1 VVKNLGII
9 ILKVITQSLTIE
21 CSKVD
26 LRMTTKI
33 VREGVLTT
41 R

>member
-1 VVKNLGII
+1 MVKNLGII
-9 ILKVITQSLTIE
+9 ILKVITQSLTIG

-26 LRMTTKI
+26 LRVITKI

>member
-1 VVKNLGII
+1 MT
-9 ILKVITQSLTIE
+9 LKVITQSLTMG

-26 LRMTTKI
+26 LRVTSKI
-33 VREGVLTT
+33 VKEEVLTT